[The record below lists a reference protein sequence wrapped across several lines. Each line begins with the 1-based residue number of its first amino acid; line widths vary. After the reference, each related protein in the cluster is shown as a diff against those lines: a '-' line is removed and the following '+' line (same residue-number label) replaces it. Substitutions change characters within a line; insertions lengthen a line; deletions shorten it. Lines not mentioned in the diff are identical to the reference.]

1 MSFGFKAK
9 SINGEGSKGR
19 KGSRVTLLKSKRTT
33 KQTHDKEIV
42 QRERKI
48 ENDKKAQGASGC

>member
-1 MSFGFKAK
+1 
-9 SINGEGSKGR
+9 
-19 KGSRVTLLKSKRTT
+19 VTLLKSKRTT